1 MGRKRETFW
10 YALKVFYNRVEPIR
24 KIFKDARYDTYI
36 PMIVEEEYCG
46 NGLDYKEKPAVASL
60 LFVCCPRKFLLDVK
74 KEFNDMFLYYTK
86 PGENL
91 PAIIDD
97 REMEIF
103 RKATEL
109 AGMGAEYLGSDTA
122 KYCVGDKVRVTAGIY
137 EGLEGY
143 IKRIKHAR
151 KFIVSIEGVAVV
163 ALTGIHPQY
172 LEKIE

>member
-1 MGRKRETFW
+1 
-10 YALKVFYNRVEPIR
+10 
-24 KIFKDARYDTYI
+24 
-36 PMIVEEEYCG
+36 
-46 NGLDYKEKPAVASL
+46 
-60 LFVCCPRKFLLDVK
+60 
-74 KEFNDMFLYYTK
+74 
-86 PGENL
+86 
-91 PAIIDD
+91 
-97 REMEIF
+97 
-103 RKATEL
+103 
-109 AGMGAEYLGSDTA
+109 TA